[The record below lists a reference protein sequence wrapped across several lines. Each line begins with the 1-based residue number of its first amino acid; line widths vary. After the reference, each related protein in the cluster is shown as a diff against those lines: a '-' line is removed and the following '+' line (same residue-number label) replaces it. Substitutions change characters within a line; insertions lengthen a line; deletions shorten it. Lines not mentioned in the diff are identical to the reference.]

1 MDAIHH
7 THSHSPTRSSA
18 RTSHRSFTS
27 FTKHLP
33 TKSTNSDD
41 HPEEVSEGGSPKHTF
56 FIICISLSFAT
67 PTCISLHA
75 AYGFFPS
82 ANSRSE
88 MPNDHTSL
96 FHSVFPSYTSGAIY
110 HDVPH
115 VVFPLVHVVVSFT
128 ARPKSPSLITPFS
141 EMNRLSGLMSYPII
155 STIHYQL
162 CERSSWCCEGNS
174 TPASNNS

>member
-1 MDAIHH
+1 MHH
-7 THSHSPTRSSA
+7 THSQSPTRSSA

-27 FTKHLP
+27 FTRHLP
-33 TKSTNSDD
+33 TKSTNSED
-41 HPEEVSEGGSPKHTF
+41 HPEEVREGGSPKHTL
-56 FIICISLSFAT
+56 FIIYASLSIVI
-67 PTCISLHA
+67 PTCISLYA

-82 ANSRSE
+82 ANSNSE

-96 FHSVFPSYTSGAIY
+96 LCSVCPSYTSGAIY

-128 ARPKSPSLITPFS
+128 AKPKSPSLITPFS

-155 STIHYQL
+155 STIPHKP
-162 CERSSWCCEGNS
+162 CERSSSCCEGNS
-174 TPASNNS
+174 TPTSNNS